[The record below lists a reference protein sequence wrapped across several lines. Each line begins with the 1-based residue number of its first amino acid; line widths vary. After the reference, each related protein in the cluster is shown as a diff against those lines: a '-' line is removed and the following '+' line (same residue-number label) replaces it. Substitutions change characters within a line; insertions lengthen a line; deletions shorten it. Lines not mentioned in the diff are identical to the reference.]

1 MKKANISQVK
11 SKLSA
16 YLKDVQRGETVLIFD
31 RNHPVARLEAVDWG
45 GLSDEDRIRELV
57 RLGVAKAPKKKLDVE
72 AFLALPRPKLPP
84 AVSLVDMIIQER
96 EESL

>member
-1 MKKANISQVK
+1 MSQVK
-11 SKLSA
+11 SRLSA

-31 RNHPVARLEAVDWG
+31 RDKPVARLEPVNRG
-45 GLSDEDRIRELV
+45 EIPDEDRIKELV
-57 RLGVAKAPKKKLDVE
+57 RLGIAVAPRRKPDVK

-84 AVSLVDMIIQER
+84 GVSLVDAILQER